1 MRLCALAGWLAVLAA
16 GAGAAPLRFAMIGDF
31 GVDDGNERDVANLV
45 ITNFQPEFIVTVG
58 DNNYLGGANIDRA
71 IGKYYHSFIGNYAG
85 GYGAG
90 ASSNRFFPALGNHD
104 WEDGRGFAAHTDY
117 FTLPGN
123 ERYYDFVRGPCHFF
137 IVNSDTHEP
146 DGATASSAQ
155 ATWLSN
161 RLQAAVS
168 PWRIVVTQDPPYS
181 SASPTVRMRWPFKE
195 WGASLVVSGHAHH
208 YERMSIDGL
217 PYIVNGAGGASLHAF
232 GPAIGG
238 SLVRYNADHGAM
250 LIIGTHTNLVCE
262 FWSIASGG
270 TLIDR
275 LTLEANLQ
283 LAIRIEANT
292 MRLSWPT
299 NGADGL
305 ILEAAT
311 MLSPVAWQ
319 QVSQAASV
327 TGGNHVVTLAAT
339 NQQQFFRL
347 RR

>member
-1 MRLCALAGWLAVLAA
+1 MRLFALTGLLTLLAT
-16 GAGAAPLRFAMIGDF
+16 GAGAESRRLAIVGDY
-31 GVDDGNERDVANLV
+31 GVDDANERAVANLV
-45 ITNFQPEFIVTVG
+45 ITNFQPEFIVTAG

-71 IGKYYHSFIGNYAG
+71 IGKYYHSFIGNYDGA
-85 GYGAG
+85 YGAG

-104 WEDGRGFAAHTDY
+104 WEDSRGFAAHTGY

-123 ERYYDFVRGPCHFF
+123 ERYYDFVRGPVHFF

-146 DGATASSAQ
+146 DGATASSEQ

-168 PWRIVVTQDPPYS
+168 PWRIVVAQDPPYS
-181 SASPTVRMRWPFKE
+181 STSPTTRMRWPFRE

-208 YERMSIDGL
+208 YERMSVGGL
-217 PYIVNGAGGASLHAF
+217 PYIVNGAGGASLAAF
-232 GPAIGG
+232 GPTIGG
-238 SLVRYNADHGAM
+238 SLVRYNAAPGAM
-250 LIIGTHTNLVCE
+250 LVIGTKTNLVCE

-275 LTLEANLQ
+275 FTLESNLQ
-283 LAIRIEANT
+283 LTIGIQADT
-292 MRLSWPT
+292 MRISWPT
-299 NGADGL
+299 NGAGGL
-305 ILEAAT
+305 ALESAAT
-311 MLSPVAWQ
+311 LPSAAWQ
-319 QVSQAASV
+319 RVAQTPSVS
-327 TGGNHVVTLAAT
+327 GGSNVVTLAAT